1 MTTHIGAQWR
11 SLRALCAA
19 YPTLSNIL
27 RSCGGAAFVDSLPN
41 TLDSHCQ
48 LCLCSLR
55 TLCRAMEYARAAM
68 PIYGLQRALLDGLSM
83 VRCMSG
89 KKLGPP
95 PLGFKIKPETSVWAY
110 RNLA

>member
-19 YPTLSNIL
+19 HPTLSNIL
-27 RSCGGAAFVDSLPN
+27 RSSGRCAASGALLPVE
-41 TLDSHCQ
+41 LDLRCSFR
-48 LCLCSLR
+48 LRSLR

-83 VRCMSG
+83 VRC
-89 KKLGPP
+89 
-95 PLGFKIKPETSVWAY
+95 V
-110 RNLA
+110 